1 MKKQILILAMLTIAL
16 SFSWVK
22 TSFSQEV
29 SYIEL
34 PTGGTIYCPPTTT
47 LTCADGTDG
56 TSPIPGQEYTY
67 TISANSM
74 STVHWLV
81 TDASNI
87 MTAPGT
93 LTGTFDPG
101 DGSGD
106 YLIAFPTGYTVYNN
120 DANTNASISISWKA
134 FNGTAN
140 EVLLVAYVVNETGC
154 TDNIEVYRIIPQ
166 YTFSLDIAAI
176 LDDGTEGATEC
187 VGPVQ
192 SASYNGTNLL
202 VEYGNNFIFFAVKAS
217 NWQDEWMP
225 DLNAILDPNVPNSVI
240 TSVSWAYPDQAIAA
254 AGPWNATTVP
264 VEASHYASNANGFV
278 EGECIIVRVDIDH
291 ALTENLIP
299 EVITLEV
306 DGEMIDPETGD
317 YSGTYLDLENGT
329 DPADPCTTTGPID
342 SATYT
347 ISPRPTITG
356 TPAFNVVSTPD
367 GD

>member
-1 MKKQILILAMLTIAL
+1 MLTLAL
-16 SFSWVK
+16 FFSLL
-22 TSFSQEV
+22 TTTFGQEV
-29 SYIEL
+29 DYIEL
-34 PTGGTIYCPPTTT
+34 PSGGSIYCPPTTT
-47 LTCADGTDG
+47 LNCADGTDG
-56 TSPIPGQEYTY
+56 TSPIPGQSYTY
-67 TISANSM
+67 QIAASSM

-81 TDASNI
+81 TDASNV

-93 LTGTFDPG
+93 LTTTFDAG
-101 DGSGD
+101 DGTGD

-120 DANTNASISISWKA
+120 GANTTASIDITWKS

-140 EVLLVAYVVNETGC
+140 QVLLVAYVVNEDGC

-176 LDDGTEGATEC
+176 LDEGTEGNTEC

-192 SASYNGTNLL
+192 SATYDGTNLL

-225 DLNAILDPNVPNSVI
+225 DLTANLDAAVPNSAI
-240 TSVSWAYPDQAIAA
+240 ASVSWAYPDEAIAT
-254 AGPWNATTVP
+254 AGPWYATTDP
-264 VEASHYASNANGFV
+264 VEASEYASNTNGFV
-278 EGECIIVRVDIDH
+278 AGECIIVRVEIDH
-291 ALTENLIP
+291 ALTENLVP
-299 EVITLEV
+299 ENITLEV
-306 DGEMIDPETGD
+306 DGEMIDPETGT

-329 DPADPCTTTGPID
+329 NPTDPCTTTGPID